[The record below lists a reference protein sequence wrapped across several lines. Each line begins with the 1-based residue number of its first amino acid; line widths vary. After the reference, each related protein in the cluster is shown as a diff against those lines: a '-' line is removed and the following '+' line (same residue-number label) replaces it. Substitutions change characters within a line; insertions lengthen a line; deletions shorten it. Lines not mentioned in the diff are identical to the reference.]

1 MYNFKLCECS
11 FHALFEVRPLEPVVA
26 PVASTEAP
34 VTPIVATQEL
44 RSFFQQP
51 EAPVLNTDPA
61 ADLEVIDLRGE
72 EQAAGFPLIN
82 DDGDVEVEDA
92 ILPETIIEEEQEVTT
107 VGAVEPAT
115 TTQTPA
121 QTATTDGP
129 QVEFI
134 NRNASNDLAK
144 SDGIVSFL

>member
-1 MYNFKLCECS
+1 MK
-11 FHALFEVRPLEPVVA
+11 VRPLEAVVA
-26 PVASTEAP
+26 PVSSTEAP

-51 EAPVLNTDPA
+51 EPVLNTDPA
-61 ADLEVIDLRGE
+61 ADLEVIDLRAE
-72 EQAAGFPLIN
+72 EQAAGLPLIN
-82 DDGDVEVEDA
+82 DDGDVEVEDT
-92 ILPETIIEEEQEVTT
+92 ILPETIIEEEQEATT
-107 VGAVEPAT
+107 VGAVEPVIT

-121 QTATTDGP
+121 QTATTDRP

>member
-1 MYNFKLCECS
+1 MK
-11 FHALFEVRPLEPVVA
+11 VRPLDPVVA

-51 EAPVLNTDPA
+51 EAPALNTDPA

-72 EQAAGFPLIN
+72 EQAAGLPLIN
-82 DDGDVEVEDA
+82 DDGDVEVEDT
-92 ILPETIIEEEQEVTT
+92 ILPETIIEEEQEATT
-107 VGAVEPAT
+107 VGAVEPVIT

-121 QTATTDGP
+121 QTATTDRP

>member
-1 MYNFKLCECS
+1 M
-11 FHALFEVRPLEPVVA
+11 A
-26 PVASTEAP
+26 PVSSTEAP

-72 EQAAGFPLIN
+72 EQAAGLPLIN
-82 DDGDVEVEDA
+82 DDGDVEVEDT
-92 ILPETIIEEEQEVTT
+92 ILPETIIEEEQEATT
-107 VGAVEPAT
+107 VGAVEPAIT

-121 QTATTDGP
+121 QTATTDRP

>member
-1 MYNFKLCECS
+1 MK
-11 FHALFEVRPLEPVVA
+11 VRPLDPVVA
-26 PVASTEAP
+26 PVSSTEAP

-51 EAPVLNTDPA
+51 EASVLNTDPA
-61 ADLEVIDLRGE
+61 ADLEVIDLRAE
-72 EQAAGFPLIN
+72 EQAAGLPLIN
-82 DDGDVEVEDA
+82 DDGDVEVEDT
-92 ILPETIIEEEQEVTT
+92 ILPETIIEEEQEATT
-107 VGAVEPAT
+107 VGAVEPVIT

-121 QTATTDGP
+121 QTATTDRP

>member
-1 MYNFKLCECS
+1 MK
-11 FHALFEVRPLEPVVA
+11 VRPLDPVVA
-26 PVASTEAP
+26 PVSSTEAP

-51 EAPVLNTDPA
+51 EPVLNTDPA

-72 EQAAGFPLIN
+72 EQAAGLPLIN
-82 DDGDVEVEDA
+82 DDGDVEVEDT
-92 ILPETIIEEEQEVTT
+92 ILPETIIEEEQEATT
-107 VGAVEPAT
+107 VGAVEPAIT

-121 QTATTDGP
+121 QTATTDRP

>member
-1 MYNFKLCECS
+1 MK
-11 FHALFEVRPLEPVVA
+11 VRPLDPVVA
-26 PVASTEAP
+26 PVSSTEAP

-51 EAPVLNTDPA
+51 EVPVLNTDPA
-61 ADLEVIDLRGE
+61 ADLEVIDLRAE
-72 EQAAGFPLIN
+72 EQPAGLPLIN
-82 DDGDVEVEDA
+82 DDGDVEVEDT
-92 ILPETIIEEEQEVTT
+92 ILPETIIEEEQEATT
-107 VGAVEPAT
+107 VGAVEPVIT

-121 QTATTDGP
+121 QTATTDRP

>member
-1 MYNFKLCECS
+1 MK
-11 FHALFEVRPLEPVVA
+11 VRPLDPVVA
-26 PVASTEAP
+26 PVSSTEAP

-51 EAPVLNTDPA
+51 EVPVLNTDPA

-72 EQAAGFPLIN
+72 EQAAGLPLIN
-82 DDGDVEVEDA
+82 DDGDVEVEDT
-92 ILPETIIEEEQEVTT
+92 ILPETIIEEEQEATT
-107 VGAVEPAT
+107 VGAVEPAITT

-121 QTATTDGP
+121 QTATTDRP

>member
-1 MYNFKLCECS
+1 MK
-11 FHALFEVRPLEPVVA
+11 VRPLDPVVA
-26 PVASTEAP
+26 PVSSTEAP

-51 EAPVLNTDPA
+51 EVPVLITDPA
-61 ADLEVIDLRGE
+61 ADLEVIDLRAE
-72 EQAAGFPLIN
+72 EQAAGLPLIN

-92 ILPETIIEEEQEVTT
+92 ILPETIIEEEQEATT
-107 VGAVEPAT
+107 VGAVEPVIT

-121 QTATTDGP
+121 QTATTDRP

>member
-1 MYNFKLCECS
+1 M
-11 FHALFEVRPLEPVVA
+11 A
-26 PVASTEAP
+26 PMSSTEAP

-51 EAPVLNTDPA
+51 EVPVLNTDPA

-72 EQAAGFPLIN
+72 EQAAGLPLIN
-82 DDGDVEVEDA
+82 DDGDVEVEDT
-92 ILPETIIEEEQEVTT
+92 ILPETIIEEEQEATT
-107 VGAVEPAT
+107 VGAVEPAIT

-121 QTATTDGP
+121 QTATTDRP

>member
-1 MYNFKLCECS
+1 MK
-11 FHALFEVRPLEPVVA
+11 VRPLDPVVA

-51 EAPVLNTDPA
+51 EVPVLNTDPA

-72 EQAAGFPLIN
+72 EQAAGLPLIN
-82 DDGDVEVEDA
+82 DDGDVEVEDT
-92 ILPETIIEEEQEVTT
+92 ILPETIIEEEQEATT
-107 VGAVEPAT
+107 VGAVEPAIT

-121 QTATTDGP
+121 QTATTDRP

>member
-1 MYNFKLCECS
+1 M
-11 FHALFEVRPLEPVVA
+11 A
-26 PVASTEAP
+26 PVSSTEAP

-51 EAPVLNTDPA
+51 EAPALNTDPA

-72 EQAAGFPLIN
+72 EQAAGLPLIN
-82 DDGDVEVEDA
+82 DDGDVEVEDT
-92 ILPETIIEEEQEVTT
+92 ILPETIIEEEQEATT
-107 VGAVEPAT
+107 VGAVEPAIT

-121 QTATTDGP
+121 QTATTDRP

>member
-1 MYNFKLCECS
+1 MK
-11 FHALFEVRPLEPVVA
+11 VRPLDPVVA

-51 EAPVLNTDPA
+51 EATVLNTDPA

-72 EQAAGFPLIN
+72 EQAAGLPLIN

-92 ILPETIIEEEQEVTT
+92 ILPETIIEEEQEATT
-107 VGAVEPAT
+107 VGAVEPVIT

-121 QTATTDGP
+121 QTATTDRP

>member
-1 MYNFKLCECS
+1 MK
-11 FHALFEVRPLEPVVA
+11 VRPLEAVVA
-26 PVASTEAP
+26 PVSSTEAP

-51 EAPVLNTDPA
+51 EPVLNTDPA
-61 ADLEVIDLRGE
+61 ADLEVIDLRAE
-72 EQAAGFPLIN
+72 EQAAGLPLIN

-92 ILPETIIEEEQEVTT
+92 ILPETIIEEEQEATT
-107 VGAVEPAT
+107 VGAVEPAIT

-121 QTATTDGP
+121 QTATTDRP

>member
-1 MYNFKLCECS
+1 MK
-11 FHALFEVRPLEPVVA
+11 VRPLEAVVA
-26 PVASTEAP
+26 PVSSTEAP

-51 EAPVLNTDPA
+51 EASVLNTDPA
-61 ADLEVIDLRGE
+61 ADLEVIDLRAE
-72 EQAAGFPLIN
+72 EQPAGLPLIN
-82 DDGDVEVEDA
+82 DDGDVEVEDT
-92 ILPETIIEEEQEVTT
+92 ILPETIIEEEQEATT
-107 VGAVEPAT
+107 VGAVEPVITT

-121 QTATTDGP
+121 QTATTDRP

>member
-1 MYNFKLCECS
+1 MYNFKLGECS

-92 ILPETIIEEEQEVTT
+92 ILPETIIEDS
-107 VGAVEPAT
+107 A
-115 TTQTPA
+115 
-121 QTATTDGP
+121 
-129 QVEFI
+129 
-134 NRNASNDLAK
+134 
-144 SDGIVSFL
+144 

>member
-1 MYNFKLCECS
+1 M
-11 FHALFEVRPLEPVVA
+11 A
-26 PVASTEAP
+26 PVSSTEAP

-51 EAPVLNTDPA
+51 EVSVLNTDPA

-72 EQAAGFPLIN
+72 EQAAGLPLIN
-82 DDGDVEVEDA
+82 DDGDVEVEDT
-92 ILPETIIEEEQEVTT
+92 ILPETIIEEEQEATT
-107 VGAVEPAT
+107 VGAVEPAIT

-121 QTATTDGP
+121 QTATTDRP

>member
-1 MYNFKLCECS
+1 MK
-11 FHALFEVRPLEPVVA
+11 AVVA
-26 PVASTEAP
+26 AFN
-34 VTPIVATQEL
+34 QEKALVGAFSVITNL
-44 RSFFQQP
+44 RMDFFQ
-51 EAPVLNTDPA
+51 AL
-61 ADLEVIDLRGE
+61 
-72 EQAAGFPLIN
+72 
-82 DDGDVEVEDA
+82 
-92 ILPETIIEEEQEVTT
+92 IEEEQEVTT

>member
-1 MYNFKLCECS
+1 MK
-11 FHALFEVRPLEPVVA
+11 VRPLDPVVA

-51 EAPVLNTDPA
+51 EVPVLNTDPA

-72 EQAAGFPLIN
+72 EQAAGLPLIN

-92 ILPETIIEEEQEVTT
+92 ILPETIIEEEQEATT
-107 VGAVEPAT
+107 VGAVEPVIT

-121 QTATTDGP
+121 QTATTDRP

>member
-1 MYNFKLCECS
+1 MK
-11 FHALFEVRPLEPVVA
+11 VRPLDPVVA
-26 PVASTEAP
+26 PVSSTEAP

-51 EAPVLNTDPA
+51 EVPVLNTDPA
-61 ADLEVIDLRGE
+61 ADLEVIDLRAE
-72 EQAAGFPLIN
+72 EQAAGLPLIN
-82 DDGDVEVEDA
+82 DDGDVEVEDT
-92 ILPETIIEEEQEVTT
+92 ILPETIIEEEQEATT
-107 VGAVEPAT
+107 VGAVEPVIT

-121 QTATTDGP
+121 QTATTDRP

>member
-1 MYNFKLCECS
+1 M
-11 FHALFEVRPLEPVVA
+11 A
-26 PVASTEAP
+26 PVSSTEAP

-51 EAPVLNTDPA
+51 EAPVLDTDPA

-72 EQAAGFPLIN
+72 EQAAGLPLIN

-92 ILPETIIEEEQEVTT
+92 ILPETIIEEEQEATT
-107 VGAVEPAT
+107 VGAVEPAIT

-121 QTATTDGP
+121 QTATTDRP

>member
-1 MYNFKLCECS
+1 M
-11 FHALFEVRPLEPVVA
+11 A
-26 PVASTEAP
+26 PVSSTEAP

-51 EAPVLNTDPA
+51 EVSVLNTDPA

-72 EQAAGFPLIN
+72 EQAAGLPLIN

-92 ILPETIIEEEQEVTT
+92 ILPETIIEEEQEATT
-107 VGAVEPAT
+107 VGAVEPAIT

-121 QTATTDGP
+121 QTATTDRP

>member
-1 MYNFKLCECS
+1 MK
-11 FHALFEVRPLEPVVA
+11 VRPLDPVVA
-26 PVASTEAP
+26 PVSSTEAP

-51 EAPVLNTDPA
+51 EVPALNTDPA
-61 ADLEVIDLRGE
+61 ADLEVIDLRAE
-72 EQAAGFPLIN
+72 EQPAGLPLIN
-82 DDGDVEVEDA
+82 DDGDVEVEDT
-92 ILPETIIEEEQEVTT
+92 ILPETIIEEEQEATT
-107 VGAVEPAT
+107 VGAVEPVIT

-121 QTATTDGP
+121 QTATTDRP

>member
-1 MYNFKLCECS
+1 M
-11 FHALFEVRPLEPVVA
+11 
-26 PVASTEAP
+26 
-34 VTPIVATQEL
+34 
-44 RSFFQQP
+44 
-51 EAPVLNTDPA
+51 
-61 ADLEVIDLRGE
+61 
-72 EQAAGFPLIN
+72 
-82 DDGDVEVEDA
+82 
-92 ILPETIIEEEQEVTT
+92 TT

>member
-1 MYNFKLCECS
+1 MK
-11 FHALFEVRPLEPVVA
+11 VRPLEAVVA

-51 EAPVLNTDPA
+51 EVSVLNTDPA
-61 ADLEVIDLRGE
+61 ADLEVIDLRAE
-72 EQAAGFPLIN
+72 DQAAGLPLIN

-92 ILPETIIEEEQEVTT
+92 ILPETIIEEEQEATT
-107 VGAVEPAT
+107 VGAVEPAIT

-121 QTATTDGP
+121 QTATTDRP

>member
-1 MYNFKLCECS
+1 M
-11 FHALFEVRPLEPVVA
+11 A
-26 PVASTEAP
+26 PVSSTEAP

-51 EAPVLNTDPA
+51 EVPVLNTDPA

-72 EQAAGFPLIN
+72 EQAAGLPLIN
-82 DDGDVEVEDA
+82 DDGDVEVEDT
-92 ILPETIIEEEQEVTT
+92 ILPETIIEEEQEATT
-107 VGAVEPAT
+107 VGAVEPAIT

-121 QTATTDGP
+121 QTATTDRP

>member
-1 MYNFKLCECS
+1 MK
-11 FHALFEVRPLEPVVA
+11 VRPLDPVVA

-51 EAPVLNTDPA
+51 EAPVLITDPA

-72 EQAAGFPLIN
+72 EQAAGLPLIN
-82 DDGDVEVEDA
+82 DDGDVEVEDT
-92 ILPETIIEEEQEVTT
+92 ILPETIIEEEQEATT
-107 VGAVEPAT
+107 VGAVEPAIT

-121 QTATTDGP
+121 QTATTDRP

>member
-1 MYNFKLCECS
+1 M
-11 FHALFEVRPLEPVVA
+11 A
-26 PVASTEAP
+26 PVSSTEAP

-51 EAPVLNTDPA
+51 EAPALNTDPA
-61 ADLEVIDLRGE
+61 ADLEVIDLRAE
-72 EQAAGFPLIN
+72 EQAAGLPLIN
-82 DDGDVEVEDA
+82 DDGDVEVEDT
-92 ILPETIIEEEQEVTT
+92 ILPETIIEEEQEATT
-107 VGAVEPAT
+107 VGAVEPVIT

-121 QTATTDGP
+121 QTATTDRP

>member
-1 MYNFKLCECS
+1 MK
-11 FHALFEVRPLEPVVA
+11 VRPLDPVVA
-26 PVASTEAP
+26 PVSSTEAP

-61 ADLEVIDLRGE
+61 ADLEVIDLRAE
-72 EQAAGFPLIN
+72 EQAAGLPLIN
-82 DDGDVEVEDA
+82 DDGDVEVEDT
-92 ILPETIIEEEQEVTT
+92 ILPETIIEEEQEATT
-107 VGAVEPAT
+107 VGAVEPVIT

-121 QTATTDGP
+121 QTATTDRP

>member
-1 MYNFKLCECS
+1 M
-11 FHALFEVRPLEPVVA
+11 A
-26 PVASTEAP
+26 PVSSTEAP

-51 EAPVLNTDPA
+51 EVPVLNTDPA
-61 ADLEVIDLRGE
+61 ADLEVIDLRAE
-72 EQAAGFPLIN
+72 EQAAGLPLIN
-82 DDGDVEVEDA
+82 DDGDVEVEDT
-92 ILPETIIEEEQEVTT
+92 ILPETIIEEEQEATT
-107 VGAVEPAT
+107 VGAVEPAIT

-121 QTATTDGP
+121 QTATTDRP

>member
-1 MYNFKLCECS
+1 M
-11 FHALFEVRPLEPVVA
+11 A
-26 PVASTEAP
+26 PMSSTEAP

-51 EAPVLNTDPA
+51 EVPVLNTDPA

-72 EQAAGFPLIN
+72 EQAAGLPLIN
-82 DDGDVEVEDA
+82 DDGDVEEEDA
-92 ILPETIIEEEQEVTT
+92 ILPETIIEEEQEATT
-107 VGAVEPAT
+107 VGAVEPVIT

-121 QTATTDGP
+121 QTATTDRP

>member
-1 MYNFKLCECS
+1 MK
-11 FHALFEVRPLEPVVA
+11 VRPLDPVVA
-26 PVASTEAP
+26 PVSSTEAP

-51 EAPVLNTDPA
+51 EVPALNTDPA
-61 ADLEVIDLRGE
+61 ADLEVIDLRAE
-72 EQAAGFPLIN
+72 EQAAGLPLIN
-82 DDGDVEVEDA
+82 DDGDVEVEDT
-92 ILPETIIEEEQEVTT
+92 ILPETIIEEEQEATT
-107 VGAVEPAT
+107 VGAVEPVIT

-121 QTATTDGP
+121 QTATTDRP

>member
-1 MYNFKLCECS
+1 MK
-11 FHALFEVRPLEPVVA
+11 VRPLDPVVA
-26 PVASTEAP
+26 PVSSTEAP

-61 ADLEVIDLRGE
+61 ADLEVIDLRAE
-72 EQAAGFPLIN
+72 EQPAGLPLIN
-82 DDGDVEVEDA
+82 DDGDVEAEDT
-92 ILPETIIEEEQEVTT
+92 ILPETIIEEEQEATT
-107 VGAVEPAT
+107 VGAVEPVIT

-121 QTATTDGP
+121 QTATTDRP

>member
-1 MYNFKLCECS
+1 MK
-11 FHALFEVRPLEPVVA
+11 VRPLDPVVA
-26 PVASTEAP
+26 PVSSTEAP

-51 EAPVLNTDPA
+51 EVPVLITDPA
-61 ADLEVIDLRGE
+61 ADLEVIDLRAE
-72 EQAAGFPLIN
+72 EQAAGLPLIN
-82 DDGDVEVEDA
+82 DDGDVEVEDT
-92 ILPETIIEEEQEVTT
+92 ILPETIIEEEQEATT
-107 VGAVEPAT
+107 VGAVEPVIT

-121 QTATTDGP
+121 QTATTDRP

>member
-1 MYNFKLCECS
+1 MK
-11 FHALFEVRPLEPVVA
+11 VRPLEAVVA
-26 PVASTEAP
+26 PVSSTEAP

-72 EQAAGFPLIN
+72 EQAAGLPLIN

-92 ILPETIIEEEQEVTT
+92 ILPETIIEEEQEATT
-107 VGAVEPAT
+107 VGAVEPVIT

-121 QTATTDGP
+121 QTATTDRP

>member
-1 MYNFKLCECS
+1 M
-11 FHALFEVRPLEPVVA
+11 A
-26 PVASTEAP
+26 PVSSTEAP

-51 EAPVLNTDPA
+51 EVPVLNTDPA

-72 EQAAGFPLIN
+72 EQAAGLPLIN
-82 DDGDVEVEDA
+82 DDGDVEVEDT
-92 ILPETIIEEEQEVTT
+92 ILPETIIEEEQEATT
-107 VGAVEPAT
+107 VGAVEPVIT

-121 QTATTDGP
+121 QTATTDRP

>member
-1 MYNFKLCECS
+1 M
-11 FHALFEVRPLEPVVA
+11 A
-26 PVASTEAP
+26 PVSSTEAP

-51 EAPVLNTDPA
+51 EVPVLNTDPA
-61 ADLEVIDLRGE
+61 ADLEVIDLRAE
-72 EQAAGFPLIN
+72 EQAAGLPLIN
-82 DDGDVEVEDA
+82 DDGDVEVEDT
-92 ILPETIIEEEQEVTT
+92 ILPETIIEEEQEATT
-107 VGAVEPAT
+107 VGAVEPVIT

-121 QTATTDGP
+121 QTATTDRP

>member
-1 MYNFKLCECS
+1 MK
-11 FHALFEVRPLEPVVA
+11 VRPLDPVVA

-51 EAPVLNTDPA
+51 EAPVLITDPA
-61 ADLEVIDLRGE
+61 ADLEVIDLRAE
-72 EQAAGFPLIN
+72 EQAAGLPLIN

-92 ILPETIIEEEQEVTT
+92 ILPETIIEEEQEATT
-107 VGAVEPAT
+107 VGAVEPVIT

-121 QTATTDGP
+121 QTATTDRP

>member
-1 MYNFKLCECS
+1 M
-11 FHALFEVRPLEPVVA
+11 A
-26 PVASTEAP
+26 PVSSTEAP

-51 EAPVLNTDPA
+51 EPVLNTDPA
-61 ADLEVIDLRGE
+61 ADLEVIDLRAE
-72 EQAAGFPLIN
+72 EQAAGLPLIN
-82 DDGDVEVEDA
+82 DDGDVEVEDT
-92 ILPETIIEEEQEVTT
+92 ILPETIIEEEQEATT
-107 VGAVEPAT
+107 VGAVEPAIT

-121 QTATTDGP
+121 QTATTDRP